1 MSLNIYIPRMLGSV
15 TKKTIQDSFN
25 ALGIGQVD
33 EIDMVYKVNEN
44 RNSYYFAFIKISPYN
59 TPQSAAL
66 QTDLNKNKYIR
77 FTYDEEAGQYWE
89 IKKYIPRDQRGRHID
104 ASSNAN
110 TNSLPIDTP
119 RSITSFHAVN
129 GTMKPPV
136 NPNNVWKKTMQE
148 PLLGLFGL
156 SSTIWTPLMPIID
169 SITNAFMSKPSAF
182 TAQDKLDLVEEY
194 EDLEKQIRIEIFSI

>member
-1 MSLNIYIPRMLGSV
+1 MSLNIYIPRMLGTV

-25 ALGIGQVD
+25 ALGIGRVD

-44 RNSYYFAFIKISPYN
+44 HNAYYFAFIKIAPYN

-66 QTDLNKNKYIR
+66 QRNLNKHKYIR
-77 FTYDEEAGQYWE
+77 LTYDEEAGQYWE
-89 IKKYIPRDQRGRHID
+89 IKKYIPRDQRGLLHRDD
-104 ASSNAN
+104 ASAN
-110 TNSLPIDTP
+110 RQLSDNP
-119 RSITSFHAVN
+119 RSITSFEAVN
-129 GTMKPPV
+129 EIENIPV
-136 NPNNVWKKTMQE
+136 NPNNIWKKTTQE

-169 SITNAFMSKPSAF
+169 SITNAFMTKPSAF

-194 EDLEKQIRIEIFSI
+194 EELEKQIRIQVCI

>member
-15 TKKTIQDSFN
+15 TKKTVQDSFN
-25 ALGIGQVD
+25 ALGIGRVD

-44 RNSYYFAFIKISPYN
+44 RNAYYFAFIKISPYN

-66 QTDLNKNKYIR
+66 QRNLNKHKYIR

-89 IKKYIPRDQRGRHID
+89 IKKYIPRDQRG
-104 ASSNAN
+104 
-110 TNSLPIDTP
+110 LPRDDVSVTRQMSDTP
-119 RSITSFHAVN
+119 RLFTSFDAVN
-129 GTMKPPV
+129 AIENIPV
-136 NPNNVWKKTMQE
+136 NPNNIWKKTTQE

-169 SITNAFMSKPSAF
+169 SITNAFTTKPSAF

-194 EDLEKQIRIEIFSI
+194 EELEKQIRIQICI

>member
-25 ALGIGQVD
+25 ALGIGRVD

-44 RNSYYFAFIKISPYN
+44 RNAYYFAFIKIAPYN

-66 QTDLNKNKYIR
+66 QRNLNKNKYIR

-89 IKKYIPRDQRGRHID
+89 IKKYIPRDQRGLHRD
-104 ASSNAN
+104 EASN
-110 TNSLPIDTP
+110 TNRPRSDIP
-119 RSITSFHAVN
+119 RSITSFESVN
-129 GTMKPPV
+129 EIENIPL
-136 NPNNVWKKTMQE
+136 NPNNIWKKTTQE
-148 PLLGLFGL
+148 PLLGLFGI

-169 SITNAFMSKPSAF
+169 SITNAFTTKPSAF
-182 TAQDKLDLVEEY
+182 TAQDKLDLVQEY
-194 EDLEKQIRIEIFSI
+194 EDIEKEIRIQVCI

>member
-25 ALGIGQVD
+25 ALGIGRVD

-44 RNSYYFAFIKISPYN
+44 HNAYYFAFIKIAPYN

-66 QTDLNKNKYIR
+66 QRNLNKNKYIR

-89 IKKYIPRDQRGRHID
+89 IKKYIPRDQRGLHRED
-104 ASSNAN
+104 VSAN
-110 TNSLPIDTP
+110 RPPSDTP
-119 RSITSFHAVN
+119 RSIKSFESLN
-129 GTMKPPV
+129 EIENIPV
-136 NPNNVWKKTMQE
+136 NPNNVWKKTTQE

-194 EDLEKQIRIEIFSI
+194 EDLEKQIHVQICI

>member
-25 ALGIGQVD
+25 ALGIGRVD

-44 RNSYYFAFIKISPYN
+44 HNAYYFAFIKIAPYN

-66 QTDLNKNKYIR
+66 QRNLNKHKYIR

-89 IKKYIPRDQRGRHID
+89 IKKYIPRDQRGRHRD
-104 ASSNAN
+104 DVSAN
-110 TNSLPIDTP
+110 RPLSDTP
-119 RSITSFHAVN
+119 RSITSFDALN
-129 GTMKPPV
+129 EIENIPV
-136 NPNNVWKKTMQE
+136 NPNNMWKKTTQE
-148 PLLGLFGL
+148 PLLSLFGL
-156 SSTIWTPLMPIID
+156 SSTIWTPLMPIIN
-169 SITNAFMSKPSAF
+169 SITNAFTTKPSAF

-194 EDLEKQIRIEIFSI
+194 EDLEKQIHVQICI

>member
-1 MSLNIYIPRMLGSV
+1 MSLNIYIPRMLGTV

-25 ALGIGQVD
+25 ALGIGRVD

-44 RNSYYFAFIKISPYN
+44 RNAYYFAFIKISPYN

-77 FTYDEEAGQYWE
+77 FIYDEEAGQYWE
-89 IKKYIPRDQRGRHID
+89 IKKYIPRDQRGLHRD
-104 ASSNAN
+104 ESSNPN
-110 TNSLPIDTP
+110 RVPIDTP
-119 RSITSFHAVN
+119 RSITSFHTVN
-129 GTMKPPV
+129 GTMNPPV
-136 NPNNVWKKTMQE
+136 NPNNVWKKTTQQPM
-148 PLLGLFGL
+148 PGLFGL

-169 SITNAFMSKPSAF
+169 TITNAFMTKPSAF

-194 EDLEKQIRIEIFSI
+194 EDLEKQIHIEIFSI

>member
-1 MSLNIYIPRMLGSV
+1 MLGSV

-25 ALGIGQVD
+25 ALGIGRVD

-44 RNSYYFAFIKISPYN
+44 RNAYYFAFIKISPYN

-66 QTDLNKNKYIR
+66 QRNLNRNKYIR

-89 IKKYIPRDQRGRHID
+89 IKKYIPRDQRRLLHRD
-104 ASSNAN
+104 DVS
-110 TNSLPIDTP
+110 TNRPVSDTP
-119 RSITSFHAVN
+119 RSITSFEAVN
-129 GTMKPPV
+129 EIENIPV
-136 NPNNVWKKTMQE
+136 NPNNIWKKTTQE

-156 SSTIWTPLMPIID
+156 SSTIWTPLMPIIN
-169 SITNAFMSKPSAF
+169 SITNAFTTKPSAF

-194 EDLEKQIRIEIFSI
+194 EELEKQIRIQVCI

>member
-1 MSLNIYIPRMLGSV
+1 MSLNIYIPRMLGTV

-25 ALGIGQVD
+25 ALGIGRVD

-44 RNSYYFAFIKISPYN
+44 HNAYYFAFIKISPYN

-66 QTDLNKNKYIR
+66 QTNLNKNKYIR

-89 IKKYIPRDQRGRHID
+89 IKKYIPRDQRGLHID
-104 ASSNAN
+104 EVISMRPRSD
-110 TNSLPIDTP
+110 SP
-119 RSITSFHAVN
+119 RSITSFDAVN
-129 GTMKPPV
+129 GTENKPV
-136 NPNNVWKKTMQE
+136 NPSNVWKKTMQE
-148 PLLGLFGL
+148 PILGLFGL
-156 SSTIWTPLMPIID
+156 TSTIWTPLMPIID
-169 SITNAFMSKPSAF
+169 SITNAFTSKPSAF

>member
-1 MSLNIYIPRMLGSV
+1 MLGTV
-15 TKKTIQDSFN
+15 TKKTVQDSFN
-25 ALGIGQVD
+25 ALGIGRVD

-44 RNSYYFAFIKISPYN
+44 RNAYYFAFIKIAPYN

-66 QTDLNKNKYIR
+66 QRSLNKHKYIR
-77 FTYDEEAGQYWE
+77 LTYDEEAGQYWE
-89 IKKYIPRDQRGRHID
+89 IKKYIPRDQRGRHSD
-104 ASSNAN
+104 TESSSAN
-110 TNSLPIDTP
+110 RPLSDTP
-119 RSITSFHAVN
+119 RSITSFEALN
-129 GTMKPPV
+129 EIENIPV

-148 PLLGLFGL
+148 PMISLFGL

>member
-1 MSLNIYIPRMLGSV
+1 MLGTV

-25 ALGIGQVD
+25 ALGIGRVD

-44 RNSYYFAFIKISPYN
+44 RNAYYFAFIKIAPYN

-66 QTDLNKNKYIR
+66 QRNLNKNKYIR

-89 IKKYIPRDQRGRHID
+89 IKKYIPRDQRGLLHRD
-104 ASSNAN
+104 DVSAN
-110 TNSLPIDTP
+110 RPLSDNP
-119 RSITSFHAVN
+119 RSIASFEAVN
-129 GTMKPPV
+129 EIENIPI

-148 PLLGLFGL
+148 PMLGLFGIT
-156 SSTIWTPLMPIID
+156 STIWTPLMPIID
-169 SITNAFMSKPSAF
+169 SITNAFMTKPSAF

-194 EDLEKQIRIEIFSI
+194 EELEKQIRIQICI

>member
-25 ALGIGQVD
+25 ALGIGRVD

-44 RNSYYFAFIKISPYN
+44 RNAYYFAFIKIAPYN

-66 QTDLNKNKYIR
+66 QRNLNKNKYIR

-89 IKKYIPRDQRGRHID
+89 IKKYIPRDQRGRHRD
-104 ASSNAN
+104 DVSAN
-110 TNSLPIDTP
+110 RQIIDTP
-119 RSITSFHAVN
+119 RSITSFDALN
-129 GTMKPPV
+129 EIENIPV
-136 NPNNVWKKTMQE
+136 NPNNMWKKTTQE
-148 PLLGLFGL
+148 PLLSLFGL
-156 SSTIWTPLMPIID
+156 SSTIWTPLMPIIN
-169 SITNAFMSKPSAF
+169 SITNAFTTKPSAF

-194 EDLEKQIRIEIFSI
+194 EDLEKQIHVQICI

>member
-1 MSLNIYIPRMLGSV
+1 MALNIYIPRMLGSV

-25 ALGIGQVD
+25 ALGIGRVD

-44 RNSYYFAFIKISPYN
+44 HNAYYFAFIKIAPYN

-66 QTDLNKNKYIR
+66 QRNLNKHKYIR

-89 IKKYIPRDQRGRHID
+89 IKKYIPRDQRGLLHRD
-104 ASSNAN
+104 AESSSAN
-110 TNSLPIDTP
+110 RPRSDTP
-119 RSITSFHAVN
+119 RSITSFESVN
-129 GTMKPPV
+129 EIENIPV
-136 NPNNVWKKTMQE
+136 NPNNIWKKTTQE

-156 SSTIWTPLMPIID
+156 SSTIWTPLIPIIN
-169 SITNAFMSKPSAF
+169 SITNAFTTKSSAF

-194 EDLEKQIRIEIFSI
+194 EDLEKQIHIQICI

>member
-1 MSLNIYIPRMLGSV
+1 MSLNIYIPRMLGTV

-25 ALGIGQVD
+25 ALGIGRVD

-44 RNSYYFAFIKISPYN
+44 HNAYYFAFIKIAPYN

-89 IKKYIPRDQRGRHID
+89 IKKYIPRDQRGLHRD
-104 ASSNAN
+104 AASSNAN
-110 TNSLPIDTP
+110 RPISDTP
-119 RSITSFHAVN
+119 RLITSFHAVN
-129 GTMKPPV
+129 GTENIPV

-169 SITNAFMSKPSAF
+169 SITNAFTSKPSAF

-194 EDLEKQIRIEIFSI
+194 EELEKQIRIEIFSI

>member
-1 MSLNIYIPRMLGSV
+1 MSLNIYIPRMLGTV

-25 ALGIGQVD
+25 ALGIGRVD

-44 RNSYYFAFIKISPYN
+44 RNAYYFAFIKISPYN

-66 QTDLNKNKYIR
+66 QTNLNKNKYIR

-89 IKKYIPRDQRGRHID
+89 IKKYIPRDQRGLQSDEVISMRQHID
-104 ASSNAN
+104 S
-110 TNSLPIDTP
+110 P
-119 RSITSFHAVN
+119 RSITSFDAVN
-129 GTMKPPV
+129 GTENKPV
-136 NPNNVWKKTMQE
+136 NPSNVWKKTMQE
-148 PLLGLFGL
+148 PMLGLFGIT
-156 SSTIWTPLMPIID
+156 STIWTPLMPIID
-169 SITNAFMSKPSAF
+169 SITNAFASKPSAF

>member
-1 MSLNIYIPRMLGSV
+1 MALNIYIPRMLGSV

-25 ALGIGQVD
+25 ALGIGRVD

-44 RNSYYFAFIKISPYN
+44 HNAYYFAFIKIAPYN

-66 QTDLNKNKYIR
+66 QRNLNKHKYIR

-89 IKKYIPRDQRGRHID
+89 IKKYIPRDQRGLHRED
-104 ASSNAN
+104 VRAN
-110 TNSLPIDTP
+110 RPLGDTP
-119 RSITSFHAVN
+119 RSIKSFESLN
-129 GTMKPPV
+129 EIENMPV
-136 NPNNVWKKTMQE
+136 NPNNVWKKTTQE

-156 SSTIWTPLMPIID
+156 SSTIWTPLMPIIH
-169 SITNAFMSKPSAF
+169 SIANAFTPKPSAF

-194 EDLEKQIRIEIFSI
+194 EELEKQIHIQISCI

>member
-1 MSLNIYIPRMLGSV
+1 MSLNIYIPRMLGTV

-25 ALGIGQVD
+25 ALGIGRVD

-44 RNSYYFAFIKISPYN
+44 RNAYYFAFIKISPYN

-66 QTDLNKNKYIR
+66 QTNLNKNKYIR

-89 IKKYIPRDQRGRHID
+89 IKKYIPRDQRGLHRD
-104 ASSNAN
+104 EALNAN
-110 TNSLPIDTP
+110 HLRSDSP
-119 RSITSFHAVN
+119 RSITSFDAVN
-129 GTMKPPV
+129 GTENKPV
-136 NPNNVWKKTMQE
+136 NPSNVWKKTMQE
-148 PLLGLFGL
+148 PMLGLFGIT
-156 SSTIWTPLMPIID
+156 STIWTPLMPIID
-169 SITNAFMSKPSAF
+169 SITNAFTSKPTAF